1 MAAYDPTAASPAR
14 PALALRDTGELD
26 VASAFREHYP
36 FVLRALVGLGVP
48 PIDADDTAQEVFVI
62 AHRRR
67 ADFDATRRARAWLY
81 GIARGVARNRRRAR
95 RPELV
100 DALPAAADDP
110 ERDVVNNQALALA
123 LRAMDGL
130 SSKLREVFV
139 LMELES
145 MSAPE
150 VAQLLELSVNTVYS
164 RLRLARG
171 RFDTALAEIRA
182 REGAGGT

>member
-1 MAAYDPTAASPAR
+1 MSAYDPPAPPAPAA
-14 PALALRDTGELD
+14 LVVVGTGELD

-48 PIDADDTAQEVFVI
+48 PIDADDVTQEVFVI

-67 ADFDATRRARAWLY
+67 ADFDPSRPARAWLY
-81 GIARGVARNRRRAR
+81 GIARGVARNRRRVR

-110 ERDVVNNQALALA
+110 ERDVANNEALALA
-123 LRAMDGL
+123 LRAMDGM

-139 LMELES
+139 LMEFEAL
-145 MSAPE
+145 SAPE
-150 VAQLLELSVNTVYS
+150 VATLLEISVNTVYS
-164 RLRLARG
+164 RLRLARD
-171 RFDTALAEIRA
+171 RFDAAVAKLRA
-182 REGAGGT
+182 REGRV